1 MKHITLTIILF
12 VSLFT
17 NAQDTI
23 VESKNETNKT
33 MTLTLD
39 KSLIDERQRFAEEDK
54 KKDDRIVIL
63 GVVATL
69 VIGAAVTLFLTKQRE
84 K

>member
-1 MKHITLTIILF
+1 MKYITLTIILF
-12 VSLFT
+12 VSLFA

-23 VESKNETNKT
+23 VETNKKA
-33 MTLTLD
+33 TLKPD
-39 KSLIDERQRFAEEDK
+39 KSLIDERHKFAEEDK
-54 KKDDRIVIL
+54 DKNSGIIIL

-69 VIGAAVTLFLTKQRE
+69 VAGAAIALFLTKRRE